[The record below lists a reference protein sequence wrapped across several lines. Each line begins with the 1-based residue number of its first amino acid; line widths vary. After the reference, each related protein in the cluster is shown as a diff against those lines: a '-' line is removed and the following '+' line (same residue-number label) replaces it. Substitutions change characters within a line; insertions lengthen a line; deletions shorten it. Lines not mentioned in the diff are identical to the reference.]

1 MKKIA
6 ILGSTGSIGTQT
18 LDIVREQGDIQ
29 VVAMAA
35 GSNISL
41 LEAQMRE
48 VRPSLV
54 SVWDEKKASE
64 LRTNTKDL
72 GIKIVSGMEGLLE
85 VSVIPESEILVTAIV
100 GMLGIRPTIAA
111 IKAGKK
117 IALANKETL
126 VTAGHII
133 IPLAKEYKVPILPV
147 DSEHSAIFQSLQ
159 GAGDNKIS
167 RILLTASGGPFR
179 GRKADE
185 LKNIQVEDAL
195 KHPNWSMGR
204 KITIDSSTLVNKGLE
219 VMEAKWL
226 FDVALDQIQVVV
238 HPQSV
243 IHSAVETKRLSTR
256 KLVLIALMTAITCIF
271 APMAIPIPVSPVP
284 ISLTNLVIMISIY
297 VLGFK
302 DATISYIVYLLLGLV
317 GLPVFSG
324 FTGGLG
330 KLAGPTGGYLIGF
343 IFLALIAGLF
353 VDKFPK
359 NRILAVV
366 GMLIG
371 MAITYIFGTEWLAI
385 QLKMSFVAALS
396 VGVIPY
402 LAGDAVKIIIAIIVG
417 PVLRSRLSHMQ

>member
-1 MKKIA
+1 MNLKERSSASRQTITTMNNTA
-6 ILGSTGSIGTQT
+6 NSTT
-18 LDIVREQGDIQ
+18 
-29 VVAMAA
+29 
-35 GSNISL
+35 
-41 LEAQMRE
+41 
-48 VRPSLV
+48 
-54 SVWDEKKASE
+54 
-64 LRTNTKDL
+64 
-72 GIKIVSGMEGLLE
+72 
-85 VSVIPESEILVTAIV
+85 
-100 GMLGIRPTIAA
+100 
-111 IKAGKK
+111 
-117 IALANKETL
+117 
-126 VTAGHII
+126 
-133 IPLAKEYKVPILPV
+133 
-147 DSEHSAIFQSLQ
+147 
-159 GAGDNKIS
+159 
-167 RILLTASGGPFR
+167 
-179 GRKADE
+179 
-185 LKNIQVEDAL
+185 
-195 KHPNWSMGR
+195 
-204 KITIDSSTLVNKGLE
+204 
-219 VMEAKWL
+219 
-226 FDVALDQIQVVV
+226 
-238 HPQSV
+238 
-243 IHSAVETKRLSTR
+243 TKRLSTR

-330 KLAGPTGGYLIGF
+330 KLANYTGGYLIGF

-402 LAGDAVKIIIAIIVG
+402 LAGDAVKIIIAIIVSTCASQPSESYAVTVTSTELATG
-417 PVLRSRLSHMQ
+417 SFSCILWYLKNTQYRLYDSFCFGIVCFIFPSGTSTIKLPVLQYNISRFLAGIHIISLDNISTDHV

>member
-1 MKKIA
+1 MHNTIQFLCNHICQHITFSIVNRVKYVVD
-6 ILGSTGSIGTQT
+6 ILH
-18 LDIVREQGDIQ
+18 
-29 VVAMAA
+29 
-35 GSNISL
+35 IS
-41 LEAQMRE
+41 
-48 VRPSLV
+48 
-54 SVWDEKKASE
+54 
-64 LRTNTKDL
+64 
-72 GIKIVSGMEGLLE
+72 
-85 VSVIPESEILVTAIV
+85 
-100 GMLGIRPTIAA
+100 
-111 IKAGKK
+111 
-117 IALANKETL
+117 
-126 VTAGHII
+126 
-133 IPLAKEYKVPILPV
+133 
-147 DSEHSAIFQSLQ
+147 F
-159 GAGDNKIS
+159 
-167 RILLTASGGPFR
+167 ILLLYFDMNLKERSSASRQTITTMNNTANR
-179 GRKADE
+179 
-185 LKNIQVEDAL
+185 
-195 KHPNWSMGR
+195 
-204 KITIDSSTLVNKGLE
+204 TT
-219 VMEAKWL
+219 
-226 FDVALDQIQVVV
+226 
-238 HPQSV
+238 
-243 IHSAVETKRLSTR
+243 TKRLSTR

-359 NRILAVV
+359 EQNPGRCRYAHRYGDHL
-366 GMLIG
+366 LS
-371 MAITYIFGTEWLAI
+371 FGTEWLAI

>member
-1 MKKIA
+1 MNLKERSSASRQTITTMNNTA
-6 ILGSTGSIGTQT
+6 NSTT
-18 LDIVREQGDIQ
+18 
-29 VVAMAA
+29 
-35 GSNISL
+35 
-41 LEAQMRE
+41 
-48 VRPSLV
+48 
-54 SVWDEKKASE
+54 
-64 LRTNTKDL
+64 
-72 GIKIVSGMEGLLE
+72 
-85 VSVIPESEILVTAIV
+85 
-100 GMLGIRPTIAA
+100 
-111 IKAGKK
+111 
-117 IALANKETL
+117 
-126 VTAGHII
+126 
-133 IPLAKEYKVPILPV
+133 
-147 DSEHSAIFQSLQ
+147 
-159 GAGDNKIS
+159 
-167 RILLTASGGPFR
+167 
-179 GRKADE
+179 
-185 LKNIQVEDAL
+185 
-195 KHPNWSMGR
+195 
-204 KITIDSSTLVNKGLE
+204 
-219 VMEAKWL
+219 
-226 FDVALDQIQVVV
+226 
-238 HPQSV
+238 
-243 IHSAVETKRLSTR
+243 TKRLSTR

-271 APMAIPIPVSPVP
+271 APMAIP

-353 VDKFPK
+353 VNKFPK

>member
-1 MKKIA
+1 MNLKERSSASRQTITTMNNTA
-6 ILGSTGSIGTQT
+6 NSTT
-18 LDIVREQGDIQ
+18 
-29 VVAMAA
+29 
-35 GSNISL
+35 
-41 LEAQMRE
+41 
-48 VRPSLV
+48 
-54 SVWDEKKASE
+54 
-64 LRTNTKDL
+64 
-72 GIKIVSGMEGLLE
+72 
-85 VSVIPESEILVTAIV
+85 
-100 GMLGIRPTIAA
+100 
-111 IKAGKK
+111 
-117 IALANKETL
+117 
-126 VTAGHII
+126 
-133 IPLAKEYKVPILPV
+133 
-147 DSEHSAIFQSLQ
+147 
-159 GAGDNKIS
+159 
-167 RILLTASGGPFR
+167 
-179 GRKADE
+179 
-185 LKNIQVEDAL
+185 
-195 KHPNWSMGR
+195 
-204 KITIDSSTLVNKGLE
+204 
-219 VMEAKWL
+219 
-226 FDVALDQIQVVV
+226 
-238 HPQSV
+238 
-243 IHSAVETKRLSTR
+243 TKRLSTR

-330 KLAGPTGGYLIGF
+330 KLAGPTGGYMIGF

>member
-1 MKKIA
+1 
-6 ILGSTGSIGTQT
+6 
-18 LDIVREQGDIQ
+18 
-29 VVAMAA
+29 
-35 GSNISL
+35 
-41 LEAQMRE
+41 MR
-48 VRPSLV
+48 L
-54 SVWDEKKASE
+54 
-64 LRTNTKDL
+64 TFCTF
-72 GIKIVSGMEGLLE
+72 
-85 VSVIPESEILVTAIV
+85 
-100 GMLGIRPTIAA
+100 
-111 IKAGKK
+111 
-117 IALANKETL
+117 
-126 VTAGHII
+126 H
-133 IPLAKEYKVPILPV
+133 
-147 DSEHSAIFQSLQ
+147 F
-159 GAGDNKIS
+159 
-167 RILLTASGGPFR
+167 ILLLYFDMNLKERSSASRQTITTMNNTA
-179 GRKADE
+179 
-185 LKNIQVEDAL
+185 N
-195 KHPNWSMGR
+195 N
-204 KITIDSSTLVNKGLE
+204 TT
-219 VMEAKWL
+219 
-226 FDVALDQIQVVV
+226 
-238 HPQSV
+238 
-243 IHSAVETKRLSTR
+243 TKKLSTR

>member
-1 MKKIA
+1 MNLKERSSASRQTITTMNNTA
-6 ILGSTGSIGTQT
+6 NSTT
-18 LDIVREQGDIQ
+18 
-29 VVAMAA
+29 
-35 GSNISL
+35 
-41 LEAQMRE
+41 
-48 VRPSLV
+48 
-54 SVWDEKKASE
+54 
-64 LRTNTKDL
+64 
-72 GIKIVSGMEGLLE
+72 
-85 VSVIPESEILVTAIV
+85 
-100 GMLGIRPTIAA
+100 
-111 IKAGKK
+111 
-117 IALANKETL
+117 
-126 VTAGHII
+126 
-133 IPLAKEYKVPILPV
+133 
-147 DSEHSAIFQSLQ
+147 
-159 GAGDNKIS
+159 
-167 RILLTASGGPFR
+167 
-179 GRKADE
+179 
-185 LKNIQVEDAL
+185 
-195 KHPNWSMGR
+195 
-204 KITIDSSTLVNKGLE
+204 
-219 VMEAKWL
+219 
-226 FDVALDQIQVVV
+226 
-238 HPQSV
+238 
-243 IHSAVETKRLSTR
+243 TKRLSTR

-324 FTGGLG
+324 F
-330 KLAGPTGGYLIGF
+330 TGGYLIGF

>member
-1 MKKIA
+1 MNLKERSSASRQTITTMNNTA
-6 ILGSTGSIGTQT
+6 NSTT
-18 LDIVREQGDIQ
+18 
-29 VVAMAA
+29 
-35 GSNISL
+35 
-41 LEAQMRE
+41 
-48 VRPSLV
+48 
-54 SVWDEKKASE
+54 
-64 LRTNTKDL
+64 
-72 GIKIVSGMEGLLE
+72 
-85 VSVIPESEILVTAIV
+85 
-100 GMLGIRPTIAA
+100 
-111 IKAGKK
+111 
-117 IALANKETL
+117 
-126 VTAGHII
+126 
-133 IPLAKEYKVPILPV
+133 
-147 DSEHSAIFQSLQ
+147 
-159 GAGDNKIS
+159 
-167 RILLTASGGPFR
+167 
-179 GRKADE
+179 
-185 LKNIQVEDAL
+185 
-195 KHPNWSMGR
+195 
-204 KITIDSSTLVNKGLE
+204 
-219 VMEAKWL
+219 
-226 FDVALDQIQVVV
+226 
-238 HPQSV
+238 
-243 IHSAVETKRLSTR
+243 TKRLSTR
-256 KLVLIALMTAITCIF
+256 KLVLIALMTA
-271 APMAIPIPVSPVP
+271 IPVSPVP

>member
-1 MKKIA
+1 MNLKERSSASRQTITTMNNTA
-6 ILGSTGSIGTQT
+6 NSTT
-18 LDIVREQGDIQ
+18 
-29 VVAMAA
+29 
-35 GSNISL
+35 
-41 LEAQMRE
+41 
-48 VRPSLV
+48 
-54 SVWDEKKASE
+54 
-64 LRTNTKDL
+64 
-72 GIKIVSGMEGLLE
+72 
-85 VSVIPESEILVTAIV
+85 
-100 GMLGIRPTIAA
+100 
-111 IKAGKK
+111 
-117 IALANKETL
+117 
-126 VTAGHII
+126 
-133 IPLAKEYKVPILPV
+133 
-147 DSEHSAIFQSLQ
+147 
-159 GAGDNKIS
+159 
-167 RILLTASGGPFR
+167 
-179 GRKADE
+179 
-185 LKNIQVEDAL
+185 
-195 KHPNWSMGR
+195 
-204 KITIDSSTLVNKGLE
+204 
-219 VMEAKWL
+219 
-226 FDVALDQIQVVV
+226 
-238 HPQSV
+238 
-243 IHSAVETKRLSTR
+243 TKRLSTR
-256 KLVLIALMTAITCIF
+256 KLMTAITCIF

>member
-48 VRPSLV
+48 FRPSLV

-243 IHSAVETKRLSTR
+243 IHSAVEYQDGAVIAQLGTPDMRL
-256 KLVLIALMTAITCIF
+256 
-271 APMAIPIPVSPVP
+271 PIQ
-284 ISLTNLVIMISIY
+284 Y
-297 VLGFK
+297 VLYYPERRNLSGRRLDLFEIADLTFEK
-302 DATISYIVYLLLGLV
+302 PDTDTFRGLALAYQAMEKGGNIPTVYNAANEKAVSLFLDRKISYPEI
-317 GLPVFSG
+317 
-324 FTGGLG
+324 TE
-330 KLAGPTGGYLIGF
+330 LIEACMENAEF
-343 IFLALIAGLF
+343 IDHPD
-353 VDKFPK
+353 VDE
-359 NRILAVV
+359 IL
-366 GMLIG
+366 
-371 MAITYIFGTEWLAI
+371 GTEAAAYEFI
-385 QLKMSFVAALS
+385 EKKMSA
-396 VGVIPY
+396 
-402 LAGDAVKIIIAIIVG
+402 K
-417 PVLRSRLSHMQ
+417 